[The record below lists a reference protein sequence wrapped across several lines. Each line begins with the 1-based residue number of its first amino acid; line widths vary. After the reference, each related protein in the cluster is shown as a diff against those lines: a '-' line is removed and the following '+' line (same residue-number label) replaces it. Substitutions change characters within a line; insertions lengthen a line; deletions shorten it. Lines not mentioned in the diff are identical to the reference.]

1 MCMVNH
7 PKSAEIE
14 TAEMVRLDFEWKTVN
29 NTVDCEVFVMRHME
43 TWFGSTADKWD
54 SGFPLGY
61 TAKKACLTRLR
72 KKYTIKLVTSKVNKH
87 RSRVL
92 AEASE
97 HEKAMSLICHMYLNN
112 KHAVNGVLEEFD
124 GLVFMCVKLLD
135 ITDCTYYG
143 FCPVKSN

>member
-14 TAEMVRLDFEWKTVN
+14 TAEMVRLDFAWKTVN
-29 NTVDCEVFVMRHME
+29 NTVDCGVFVMRHME
-43 TWFGSTADKWD
+43 TWFGLTSDKWD
-54 SGFPLGY
+54 SGFPLGH

-72 KKYTIKLVTSKVNKH
+72 KKYAIKLVTSNVNKH

-97 HEKAMSLICHMYLNN
+97 HENAM
-112 KHAVNGVLEEFD
+112 G
-124 GLVFMCVKLLD
+124 
-135 ITDCTYYG
+135 
-143 FCPVKSN
+143 